1 MESLFILIPL
11 SVVAIIVA
19 VVVFFRMN
27 ANGQFDDAQ
36 GPAWSI
42 LMDDDRSAPDDSS
55 EDEHDVDR

>member
-27 ANGQFDDAQ
+27 AIGQFDDAQ

-42 LMDDDRSAPDDSS
+42 LMDDDSTAPDDAS
-55 EDEHDVDR
+55 EEGHDVDR